1 MVQAKYVLLLVAV
14 AAIAVTVPIAQGTTA
29 ARDPRVT
36 KLTKQVNAL
45 KTRVGA
51 LESTA
56 NSLKSDNASLK
67 SDLASLQADVATL
80 KTTVSSLQTTQQ
92 SLQTDVACVRFAA
105 TPVVLR
111 GQGSSDEGYLFK
123 RTNDTANIWLY
134 TAMDTAH
141 QGETPG
147 AWLAMVNPS
156 CLKSYA
162 VRRLQ
167 ATPARETYR
176 LFRP

>member
-1 MVQAKYVLLLVAV
+1 MVQGKYVLLLFAA
-14 AAIAVTVPIAQGTTA
+14 AAIAVAVPTAQGTTA
-29 ARDPRVT
+29 AKDPRVT

-45 KTRVGA
+45 KKRVGV

-56 NSLKSDNASLK
+56 DSLKSDNASLK
-67 SDLASLQADVATL
+67 ADVTTLKSDVATL

-92 SLQTDVACVRFAA
+92 SLQADVACVRFAT

-111 GQGSSDEGYLFK
+111 GQGSDEGYLFK
-123 RTNDTANIWLY
+123 RTNDDTNIWLY
-134 TAMDTAH
+134 TAMDAAA

-156 CLKSYA
+156 CVKSSA

-167 ATPARETYR
+167 AMSARETYG